1 MKFSKTKTSIAAV
14 VCTMMVSTSAFAQIN
29 TDFQAEHFEPMP
41 DQRTNLLNLAKT
53 QPIPHLA
60 PGLNLFLHFADD
72 ELQVIQENGPDDQ
85 EPTRLLDDQLRAEI
99 GLAMGFFDFM
109 DIGVVLPLVVY
120 QTGDD
125 QKIIGRPGEKVDSF
139 AIQDMRIVPKVRF
152 IDPAWAGG
160 FGAGLSVPIY
170 IPIGDDKQ
178 FAGTGDVRFEPRL
191 ALDWFS
197 EGGFGVVGNIAY
209 QIREAA
215 QAQNFVQDDAVRWG
229 AGIEIPISEDSL
241 TLMANV
247 FGEIP
252 LEDVQDGD
260 KLVDNAQASPI
271 EALAGLRMLF
281 GDVHTQV
288 GGGLGLT
295 DGVGAPDFRI
305 FGSVGWTPM
314 SKEPVVGDTDGDGL
328 LDDVDGCIDEPEDF
342 DEFEDD
348 DGCPDVDNDQDGV
361 LDVDDQCPMDPED
374 KDGFEDENGCPDP
387 DNDKDGVL
395 DVDDKCP
402 MDPGKVEN
410 EGCPNV
416 DTDGDGIFDKA
427 DKCPNDPEDKD
438 GFEDEDGC
446 PDRDNDQDGFL
457 DADDK
462 CPNEPETINGVKD
475 DDGCPDK
482 GKSKVKVTAGKIEIL
497 EKVFFDTNK
506 AKIKKRSYDVLT
518 QVAAVL
524 KAYKNIKKVR
534 VEGHTDSRGSDKSNL
549 SLSKRRAK
557 AVQDFLVS
565 KGISSDRLDSE
576 GFGETKPIA
585 SNKSKSGRASN
596 RRVEFVITDDGG
608 AGTVKT
614 K

>member
-1 MKFSKTKTSIAAV
+1 MKFSKTLSSIVAA
-14 VCTMMVSTSAFAQIN
+14 STLISASAFAQIN

-53 QPIPHLA
+53 QPIPHLS

-72 ELQVIQENGPDDQ
+72 ELQVIREGSSE
-85 EPTRLLDDQLRAEI
+85 EPTRLLDDQLRAEV

-109 DIGVVLPLVVY
+109 DIGVILPLIVY

-125 QKIIGRPGEKVDSF
+125 QAIIGRPNQSVDSF
-139 AIQDMRIVPKVRF
+139 AIQDLRIVPKVRF
-152 IDPAWAGG
+152 IDPEWAGG

-170 IPIGDDKQ
+170 IPIGDDEQ
-178 FAGTGDVRFEPRL
+178 FAGTGDIRFEPRL

-197 EGGFGVVGNIAY
+197 EGGFGIVGNVAY
-209 QIREAA
+209 QIRESK
-215 QAQNFVQDDAVRWG
+215 QARNFVQDDAVRWG
-229 AGIEIPISEDSL
+229 AGLEIPIAKDSVTIL
-241 TLMANV
+241 ANV

-252 LEDVQDGD
+252 LEEVQDGNE
-260 KLVDNAQASPI
+260 LVANAQASPI
-271 EALAGLRMLF
+271 EALAGLRLLF

-314 SKEPVVGDTDGDGL
+314 SQEPTIGDADGDGI
-328 LDDVDGCIDEPEDF
+328 LDDVDGCVNEPEDF
-342 DEFEDD
+342 DEFEDE
-348 DGCPDVDNDQDGV
+348 DGCPDTDNDQDGV
-361 LDVDDQCPMDPED
+361 LDADDECPMDPED
-374 KDGFEDENGCPDP
+374 VDTFEDANGCPDP

-402 MDPGKVEN
+402 LEPGKAEDD
-410 EGCPNV
+410 GCPNV

-462 CPNEPETINGVKD
+462 CPNKPETINGVKD

-482 GKSKVKVTAGKIEIL
+482 GKSKVKVVAGKIEIL

-506 AKIKKRSYDVLT
+506 AKIKKRSYNVLT
-518 QVAAVL
+518 QVASVL
-524 KAYKNIKKVR
+524 KAYKNIKKIR
-534 VEGHTDSRGSDKSNL
+534 VEGHTDSRGKDASNL
-549 SLSKRRAK
+549 DLSKRRAQ
-557 AVQDFLVS
+557 AVRDFLINA
-565 KGISSDRLDSE
+565 GIDGGRLDSE
-576 GFGETKPIA
+576 GYGETKPIA
-585 SNKSKSGRASN
+585 SNKSKAGRASN

-608 AGTVKT
+608 AGTVET

>member
-1 MKFSKTKTSIAAV
+1 MKFSKTLTGIAVAS
-14 VCTMMVSTSAFAQIN
+14 TMLVSTSAFAQDIS
-29 TDFQAEHFEPMP
+29 TAFQAEHFEPMP

-53 QPIPHLA
+53 QPIPHLS

-72 ELQVIQENGPDDQ
+72 ELQVIREGAADDA

-109 DIGVVLPLVVY
+109 DIGVILPLIVY

-125 QKIIGRPGEKVDSF
+125 QKIIDRPGKSVDSF
-139 AIQDMRIVPKVRF
+139 AIQDLRIVPKVRF
-152 IDPAWAGG
+152 IDPEWAGG

-170 IPIGDDKQ
+170 IPIGDTEQ

-197 EGGFGVVGNIAY
+197 EGGFGIVGNIAY
-209 QIREAA
+209 QIRENQ
-215 QAQNFVQDDAVRWG
+215 QARNFVQDDAVRWG
-229 AGIEIPISEDSL
+229 AGLEVPLSEDSV
-241 TLMANV
+241 TLLANV

-252 LEDVQDGD
+252 LEDVTEGT
-260 KLVDNAQASPI
+260 VTSANAQASPI
-271 EALAGLRMLF
+271 EALAGLRFLF

-288 GGGLGLT
+288 GGGLGLA
-295 DGVGAPDFRI
+295 DGVGAPDFRV

-314 SKEPVVGDTDGDGL
+314 SKAPTVGDADGDGI
-328 LDDVDGCIDEPEDF
+328 LDDVDGCVDEPEDF
-342 DEFEDD
+342 DEFEDE
-348 DGCPDVDNDQDGV
+348 DGCPDTDNDQDGV
-361 LDVDDQCPMDPED
+361 LDTVDECPTDPED
-374 KDGFEDENGCPDP
+374 IDTFEDENGCPDP

-402 MDPGKVEN
+402 LEPGKAEDD
-410 EGCPNV
+410 GCPNV

-462 CPNEPETINGVKD
+462 CPNKPETINGVKD

-482 GKSKVKVTAGKIEIL
+482 GKSKVKVVAGKIEIL

-506 AKIKKRSYDVLT
+506 AKIKKRSFNVLT
-518 QVAAVL
+518 QVASVL

-534 VEGHTDSRGSDKSNL
+534 VEGHTDSRGKDASNL
-549 SLSKRRAK
+549 DLSKRRAK
-557 AVQDFLVS
+557 AVRDFLIKV
-565 KGISSDRLDSE
+565 GVDGARLDSE
-576 GFGETKPIA
+576 GFGEAKPIA